1 MIHMALCRVEHTSL
15 FGGRTAAQFNS
26 ANTRAIPPIPIQDV
40 IPVKVRIRPRDA
52 GVFYTQGLQIT
63 GAAQDCLRPGLIMDC
78 YA

>member
-1 MIHMALCRVEHTSL
+1 MIRMALCRVGRASL
-15 FGGRTAAQFNS
+15 SGGRTASQFNS
-26 ANTRAIPPIPIQDV
+26 ANTTAIPPIPIQDA
-40 IPVKVRIRPRDA
+40 IPVNVRIRPRDA